1 MRVIAGSA
9 KGRKLITREGQD
21 TRPTTDKLKES
32 VFAVM
37 QFEVPGTQ
45 FLDLFA
51 GSGGIGIEALS
62 RGAESAVFV
71 ESSPV
76 AAGCVMQN
84 IRTTGFI
91 EQAELLRTDVYMA
104 IRQLGA
110 AKRKFDIIFMDPPY
124 EKGFEQRVLEA
135 IVDHNILA
143 PDGLVV
149 IESSV
154 HTPITPL
161 QDHLEI
167 EKIKDYKVT
176 KFTFLRGI

>member
-37 QFEVPGTQ
+37 QFEVPESR
-45 FLDLFA
+45 FLDLFS

-71 ESSPV
+71 ESSSM
-76 AAGCVMQN
+76 AAGCIMQN
-84 IRTTGFI
+84 IRTIGFV
-91 EQAELLRTDVYMA
+91 EQAELMKTDVLLA

-110 AKRKFDIIFMDPPY
+110 AGRKFDIIFMDPPY
-124 EKGFEQRVLEA
+124 EKGFEQKTLEA
-135 IVDHNILA
+135 IKEYDILA
-143 PDGLVV
+143 PEGLVV
-149 IESSV
+149 VESSV
-154 HTPITPL
+154 HTPIDPV
-161 QDHLEI
+161 QGHLEI
-167 EKIKDYKVT
+167 EKVKDYKVT

>member
-9 KGRKLITREGQD
+9 KGRKLVTREGQD

-37 QFEVPGTQ
+37 QFEVPETR

-71 ESSPV
+71 ESNPV
-76 AAGCVMQN
+76 AAGCVLQN
-84 IRTTGFI
+84 IRTIGFM
-91 EQAELLRTDVYMA
+91 EQAELLKTDVFLA

-110 AKRKFDIIFMDPPY
+110 ANRKFDIIFMDPPY

-135 IVDHNILA
+135 IVENDILA
-143 PDGLVV
+143 PEGLVV
-149 IESSV
+149 VESSV
-154 HTPITPL
+154 QTPITPL
-161 QDHLEI
+161 QGHLEI
-167 EKIKDYKVT
+167 EKVKDYKVT